1 MALLGMT
8 QKDYVRL
15 TKQLNAADTN
25 LSDNTSQILSLFL
38 LITKLFISIMN
49 YFFMRLF
56 YSATGTNKNKFIWI
70 NVVSFVFS
78 YILAAFAQNITEYIM
93 NATVFCYAFE

>member
-1 MALLGMT
+1 MT
-8 QKDYVRL
+8 QKDYIRL